1 MITKV
6 VKWGDAKVKL
16 TWKPDAQ
23 LPPRNLITSVHG
35 FCFKDGKLLLVN
47 LNHRGW
53 DFPGGHIENGETPE
67 ECIKRMKR
75 VTLQEVVFF

>member
-16 TWKPDAQ
+16 TWKPDAH

-47 LNHRGW
+47 LNHRGGT
-53 DFPGGHIENGETPE
+53 FLVVIL
-67 ECIKRMKR
+67 RMEKLLKN
-75 VTLQEVVFF
+75 V